1 MLPEACFAVF
11 IWLLVMTMTTAMF
24 STSTMIATTTAAT
37 MVAMIATKMT
47 AAVAMK
53 LRPAATMVSIIEVAI
68 TTGVRYPTVMIASP
82 VIGIPDIAAVAYNNL
97 VMTAPV
103 AGIPC
108 SVNIV
113 SYPWGALINYHFITV
128 V

>member
-1 MLPEACFAVF
+1 
-11 IWLLVMTMTTAMF
+11 
-24 STSTMIATTTAAT
+24 
-37 MVAMIATKMT
+37 
-47 AAVAMK
+47 
-53 LRPAATMVSIIEVAI
+53 MVSIVKVAI

-113 SYPWGALINYHFITV
+113 SYPWGALINYHFIAV

>member
-1 MLPEACFAVF
+1 
-11 IWLLVMTMTTAMF
+11 
-24 STSTMIATTTAAT
+24 
-37 MVAMIATKMT
+37 
-47 AAVAMK
+47 
-53 LRPAATMVSIIEVAI
+53 
-68 TTGVRYPTVMIASP
+68 MIASP

-113 SYPWGALINYHFITV
+113 SYPWGALINYHFIAV